1 VKPAR
6 EIYWN
11 IPGHVWLYV
20 LFLPFLLVFAWG
32 IWRAFRALR
41 VGKGPL
47 LQGPLLPRL
56 RAFWDEAVLQ
66 RRIARQPFAGAMHLG
81 ISWGFA
87 ILFVATTLVAFQ
99 DYFGLPVLSGPFYL
113 YFMSLTVDLFG
124 LAAAAGTVLALI
136 RRYGP
141 RPQRLRA
148 PHGHDP
154 FGPLLLLFLLVLLT
168 GFAVEG
174 LRIGA
179 TADPYGRWSPGGALA
194 AALFAGLDPGTAA
207 ASHRILW
214 WAHAALSFGFI
225 AAIPFAGALHF
236 LTAPLNVLLRNPKPS
251 GVLEPVPLEGAERF
265 GASRLEDFT
274 RKALLDLLACT
285 ECGRCQDACP
295 AWATGKPLT
304 PKGVIVDL
312 RDHLLRQLKG
322 ADGRAMVGEVITEDV
337 LWACTTCGACHTE
350 CPVNIEPIPKII
362 EMRRHLVM
370 EQAQFPQTMQE
381 ALKGLET
388 RGHPYRGARAS
399 RTDWAAGLGVKTV
412 AEEPAPEIL
421 YWVGCAAAYDER
433 NQKVAQ
439 AFARILQAA
448 GIRFATLGA
457 EEQCTG
463 DPARRIG
470 NEYLF
475 QVLAERN
482 IATLNRYM
490 IKRIVTACPHCLNT
504 LKHEYPAF
512 GGNYEVQH
520 HSQLIQE
527 LIQAGRIRPAAGQGA
542 APLTTFHDP
551 CYLGRHNGIYD
562 APRAAL
568 AAVGGPSGPPV
579 EMPRSGS
586 KSFCCGAGGGRM
598 WVEET
603 IGKRVNLERTEE
615 ALATGAAVVATG
627 CPFCL
632 TMMTDGIAVKDAAGR
647 AQAKDLAEL
656 VAAALPGA

>member
-1 VKPAR
+1 MEPAR

-11 IPGHVWLYV
+11 ISGHTWLYV
-20 LFLPFLLVFAWG
+20 LFLPFLLVFGWG

-41 VGKGPL
+41 IGKGPL
-47 LQGPLLPRL
+47 IPGPLLPRL
-56 RAFWDEAVLQ
+56 RAFWDGAILQ

-124 LAAAAGTVLALI
+124 LAAVAGTVLALV

-148 PHGHDP
+148 PHGRDP
-154 FGPLLLLFLLVLLT
+154 FGPLLLLFLFVLLT

-179 TADPYGRWSPGGALA
+179 TADSYGRWSPGGALA
-194 AALFAGLDPGTAA
+194 AAFFGNLDPGTQAA
-207 ASHRILW
+207 GHRVLW

-236 LTAPLNVLLRNPKPS
+236 LTAPVNVLLRNPKPS
-251 GVLEPVPLEGAERF
+251 GVLEPVALEGAERF
-265 GASRLEDFT
+265 GVSRLEDLT

-322 ADGRAMVGEVITEDV
+322 GNGRAMVGEVITEDV

-350 CPVNIEPIPKII
+350 CPVNIEPIPKIV

-421 YWVGCAAAYDER
+421 YWVGCTAAYDER
-433 NQKVAQ
+433 NQKVAR

-448 GIRFATLGA
+448 GIRFATLGTD
-457 EEQCTG
+457 EQCTG

-475 QVLAERN
+475 QVLAQRN
-482 IATLNRYM
+482 VETLNRNM
-490 IKRIVTACPHCLNT
+490 IKHIVTTCPHCFNT
-504 LKHEYPAF
+504 LKHEYGAF
-512 GGNYEVQH
+512 GGYYEVQH
-520 HSQLIQE
+520 HSQLIQD
-527 LIQAGRIRPAAGQGA
+527 LLRDGRIRPSPAGSA
-542 APLTTFHDP
+542 VPLTTFHDP

-568 AAVGGPSGPPV
+568 AAVGGVPV
-579 EMPRSGS
+579 EMPRSGP

-603 IGKRVNLERTEE
+603 IGKRVNIERVEE
-615 ALATGAAVVATG
+615 ALATGATVVATA

-647 AQAKDLAEL
+647 TQAKDLAEI

>member
-1 VKPAR
+1 MEPAR

-11 IPGHVWLYV
+11 IPGHAWLYV
-20 LFLPFLLVFAWG
+20 LFLPFLLVFCWG

-41 VGKGPL
+41 LGKGPL
-47 LQGPLLPRL
+47 LAGPLLPQL
-56 RAFWDEAVLQ
+56 RAFWDGAVLQ
-66 RRIARQPFAGAMHLG
+66 RRIATQPFAGAMHLG

-87 ILFVATTLVAFQ
+87 ILFVATTLVAFE
-99 DYFGLPVLSGPFYL
+99 DYFGLPVLSGRFYL

-124 LAAAAGTVLALI
+124 LAAVVGTIFALV

-141 RPQRLRA
+141 RPARLRA
-148 PHGHDP
+148 PHGRDP

-168 GFAVEG
+168 GFGVEG

-179 TADPYGRWSPGGALA
+179 TADPHGRWSPGGALA
-194 AALFAGLDPGTAA
+194 AALFAGLDSGTQAS
-207 ASHRILW
+207 SHRVLW
-214 WAHAALSFGFI
+214 WLHAALSFGFI

-236 LTAPLNVLLRNPKPS
+236 LTAPVNVLLRNPKPS
-251 GVLEPVPLEGAERF
+251 GVLDPVALEGAERF
-265 GASRLEDFT
+265 GVSRLEDFT
-274 RKALLDLLACT
+274 KKALLDLLACT
-285 ECGRCQDACP
+285 ECGRCHDACP

-312 RDHLLRQLKG
+312 RDHLLRQMKNG
-322 ADGRAMVGEVITEDV
+322 DGRAMVGEVITEDV

-350 CPVNIEPIPKII
+350 CPVNIEPIPKIV

-370 EQAQFPQTMQE
+370 EQARFPQTMQE
-381 ALKGLET
+381 ALRGLET

-412 AEEPAPEIL
+412 TEEQTPEVL

-448 GIRFATLGA
+448 NVRFATLGA

-475 QVLAERN
+475 QLLAQRN
-482 IATLNRYM
+482 VETLNRHM
-490 IKRIVTACPHCLNT
+490 IKSIVTTCPHCLNT
-504 LKHEYPAF
+504 LRNEYKDF

-520 HSQLIQE
+520 HSEMIRGLLGE
-527 LIQAGRIRPAAGQGA
+527 GRIRPAAQSGGA
-542 APLTTFHDP
+542 LTTFHDP

-562 APRAAL
+562 APRATI
-568 AAVGGPSGPPV
+568 AVAGGPAV

-603 IGKRVNLERTEE
+603 IGKRVNIERVEE
-615 ALATGAAVVATG
+615 ALATGAKVVATG

-632 TMMTDGIAVKDAAGR
+632 TMMTDGIAVKDAAAR
-647 AQAKDLAEL
+647 AQAKDLAEI